1 MVDRKEQIVDC
12 ISSGQYHAL
21 LDISHTVNS
30 SLDIQEILDLVLS
43 ELATVVEASASSIWL
58 LDDDKQRL
66 NVATA
71 TGEKSEEIK
80 EIVLEIGEG
89 IVGSVVKEG
98 TSLITQ
104 DAQKEKEHAISIA
117 EKLDFAAT
125 TMMCVPI
132 MTRDRIIG
140 AIQLLNKADSQPFS
154 EENLYLTE
162 VVANAAGIALEN
174 AHLHNF
180 LQRENQTLRYE
191 LGTNHTQFQDIIG
204 SSPKMRK
211 VLELSERV
219 AQTSSTVLLRGES
232 GTGKEIIAQSIH
244 NASSRAKKPFIPVN
258 CAALPDNLLESEL
271 FGHERG
277 AFTGATSRK
286 EGRFE
291 LANQGTLFLDEIG
304 DMQIGLQA
312 KLLRVL
318 QDQQIYRVGGTAPI
332 NCDARIISATN
343 QDIESKIKQGSFRED
358 LYYRLNVITIG
369 LPTLHERIEDILRL
383 ASHFL
388 NKYSWEMKRMKT
400 GFSPDAVQILMT
412 HTWPGNV
419 RELQNAIEHAVV
431 LGKDEEIQVEDLPLS
446 LRKNWSKSEIP
457 NKTLALED
465 AQRGFKKQYIQYMLA
480 QNDGNRSKTA
490 EVLDI
495 QRTYLSRLIRELN
508 IGE

>member
-1 MVDRKEQIVDC
+1 MVDIKKQIVDS
-12 ISSGQYHAL
+12 ISPDQYHAL

-43 ELATVVEASASSIWL
+43 ELATVVEANASSIWL
-58 LDDDKQRL
+58 LDDEKQRL
-66 NVATA
+66 NVAAA

-89 IVGSVVKEG
+89 IVGSVVREG
-98 TSLITQ
+98 NPLITQ
-104 DAQKEKEHAISIA
+104 DARKEKEHAISIA

-132 MTRDRIIG
+132 MTRDRVIG

-154 EENLYLTE
+154 EGNLYLTE

-174 AHLHNF
+174 AHLHDF
-180 LQRENQTLRYE
+180 LQRENQSLRYE

-204 SSPKMRK
+204 SSPKMRE

-219 AQTSSTVLLRGES
+219 AQTSSTVLLHGES

-244 NASSRAKKPFIPVN
+244 NASPRAKKPFIPVN

-277 AFTGATSRK
+277 AFTGATNRK

-332 NCDARIISATN
+332 DCDVRIISATN
-343 QDIESKIKQGSFRED
+343 QDIESNVKQGSFRED
-358 LYYRLNVITIG
+358 LYYRLNVITIE
-369 LPTLHERIEDILRL
+369 LPTLHERVEDIPRL

-400 GFSPDAVQILMT
+400 GFSPDVVQILMT

-431 LGKDEEIQVEDLPLS
+431 LGNDEEIQVEDLPLS
-446 LRKNWSKSEIP
+446 LRKNWRKGEIS

-465 AQRGFKKQYIQYMLA
+465 AQRGFKKQYIEYILT
-480 QNDGNRSKTA
+480 QNGGNRSKTA
-490 EVLDI
+490 KVLDI

-508 IGE
+508 IGQ

>member
-1 MVDRKEQIVDC
+1 M
-12 ISSGQYHAL
+12 
-21 LDISHTVNS
+21 
-30 SLDIQEILDLVLS
+30 
-43 ELATVVEASASSIWL
+43 VEANASSIWL
-58 LDDDKQRL
+58 LDEEKKRL
-66 NVATA
+66 NVAAA
-71 TGEKSEEIK
+71 TGKKSEEVK
-80 EIVLEIGEG
+80 EIALEIGEG
-89 IVGSVVKEG
+89 IVGSVVREG
-98 TSLITQ
+98 KPLTTQ
-104 DAQKEKEHAISIA
+104 AARKEKKHAISIA

-132 MTRDRIIG
+132 MTRDRVIG

-174 AHLHNF
+174 AHLHDF
-180 LQRENQTLRYE
+180 LQRENQSLRYE
-191 LGTNHTQFQDIIG
+191 LGTNHTKFQDIIG
-204 SSPKMRK
+204 TSPKMRQ

-219 AQTSSTVLLRGES
+219 AQTNSTVLLHGES

-244 NASSRAKKPFIPVN
+244 NASPRAKKPFIPVN

-277 AFTGATSRK
+277 AFTGATNRK

-318 QDQQIYRVGGTAPI
+318 QDQQIYRVGGTKPI
-332 NCDARIISATN
+332 DCDVRIISATN
-343 QDIESKIKQGSFRED
+343 QNIELQIKQGSFRED
-358 LYYRLNVITIG
+358 LYYRLNVITIE
-369 LPTLHERIEDILRL
+369 LPTLHERVEDIPKL

-388 NKYSWEMKRMKT
+388 NKYSWEMNRMT
-400 GFSPDAVQILMT
+400 AGFSPDVVQILMA

-431 LGKDEEIQVEDLPLS
+431 LGKEEEVQVEDLPLS
-446 LRKNWSKSEIP
+446 LRKNWKKGEIAE
-457 NKTLALED
+457 KTLALED
-465 AQRGFKKQYIQYMLA
+465 AQRGVKKQYIEYILA

-490 EVLDI
+490 KVLNI
-495 QRTYLSRLIRELN
+495 QRTYLSRLIRELK